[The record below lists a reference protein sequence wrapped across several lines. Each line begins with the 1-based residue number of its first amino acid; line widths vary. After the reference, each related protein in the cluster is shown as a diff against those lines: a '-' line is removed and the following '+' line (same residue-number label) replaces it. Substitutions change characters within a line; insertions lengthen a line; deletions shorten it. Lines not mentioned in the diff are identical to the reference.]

1 MRIAL
6 WAVRILLLHLCIL
19 DVWLLLRA
27 AQYGPGLVAT
37 SAGGESIRLLPVQW
51 AAAGF
56 LWLGALIS
64 LQLLL
69 IAAEMWLRGRLRRR
83 PPLAAASPTR

>member
-1 MRIAL
+1 MLAAL
-6 WAVRILLLHLCIL
+6 WTVRILLLSLCIL
-19 DVWLLLRA
+19 DVWLLARA
-27 AQYGPGLVAT
+27 FQYGPGLLAVAA
-37 SAGGESIRLLPVQW
+37 SGGSIRLLPVQW

-69 IAAEMWLRGRLRRR
+69 IAAEAWLRGRLRRR

>member
-1 MRIAL
+1 MRAAL
-6 WAVRILLLHLCIL
+6 WTVRILIATLCIL
-19 DVWLLLRA
+19 DVWLLVRA
-27 AQYGPGLVAT
+27 LQYGPGLLAQ
-37 SAGGESIRLLPVQW
+37 SASGESIQLLPVQW

-69 IAAEMWLRGRLRRR
+69 IAAEMGLRVRLRRR
-83 PPLAAASPTR
+83 PPLAAASPSR

>member
-1 MRIAL
+1 MRAAL
-6 WAVRILLLHLCIL
+6 WTVRILLLSLCIL
-19 DVWLLLRA
+19 DVWLLTRTLE
-27 AQYGPGLVAT
+27 YGPGLVAE

-69 IAAEMWLRGRLRRR
+69 IAAESWLRGRLRRR

>member
-1 MRIAL
+1 MRAAL
-6 WAVRILLLHLCIL
+6 WTVRILLLSLCIL
-19 DVWLLLRA
+19 DVWLLTRTLE
-27 AQYGPGLVAT
+27 YGPGLVAE

-69 IAAEMWLRGRLRRR
+69 IAAEAWLRGRLRRR